1 MYRRATTGTDRNNRN
16 FSQCSKDQ
24 MGPIIH
30 SLVSNPNKFCFKQY
44 NGSLCGNGIV
54 EPGEECDCGY
64 SNECK
69 EPNCCYDADAN
80 AQLKCHLKP
89 NAKCSPSQGPCCN
102 SSCEFAKSGTV
113 CMKNDECLNNVTCTG
128 DKAFCPRNS
137 SSFFKPN
144 LTICNSGTQVCNNG
158 VCSGSICERFEMVQC
173 YLEGDLKDKKQDKAV
188 LCHLACMGKRTNN
201 KCVDSFKI
209 DGMLDPM
216 KNSGLILKPGSPC
229 VGTQGYCDI
238 FSKCRS
244 VDGEGPLSRLKNF
257 LLNPVTLS
265 KIRTWI
271 TVSILKSILFI
282 IYRKKISINQEL
294 LFHFD
299 GFVSK

>member
-1 MYRRATTGTDRNNRN
+1 MPSA
-16 FSQCSKDQ
+16 K
-24 MGPIIH
+24 P
-30 SLVSNPNKFCFKQY
+30 FK
-44 NGSLCGNGIV
+44 
-54 EPGEECDCGY
+54 
-64 SNECK
+64 CK

-158 VCSGSICERFEMVQC
+158 ICSGSICERFEMVQC

-282 IYRKKISINQEL
+282 IL
-294 LFHFD
+294 
-299 GFVSK
+299 